1 MSGDESPSS
10 NEILN
15 ELSSILKKDC
25 TTIDIDP
32 KFYAVEYPVRYG
44 EIIGGRAYDSP
55 LDNSKIKT
63 IAPIER
69 MYTLHEGIEM
79 TIDAYKKAN
88 YQKGIDWKFDADTDR
103 IIKKWCKRNNIEY
116 GLYNLKFVDY
126 LGTATKMDRINYC
139 LEFYKD
145 NICIL
150 FLLKLLNLLRK
161 IVRKLKK

>member
-1 MSGDESPSS
+1 MFFFASS

-25 TTIDIDP
+25 TPIDIDP
-32 KFYAVEYPVRYG
+32 KFYAEEYPVRYD

-55 LDNSKIKT
+55 LDNSKIKM
-63 IAPIER
+63 IAPFER

-103 IIKKWCKRNNIEY
+103 IIKKWCKKNKLEYNQYNLTFIDYLSNATISNRIEY
-116 GLYNLKFVDY
+116 W
-126 LGTATKMDRINYC
+126 
-139 LEFYKD
+139 LEYYKD
-145 NICIL
+145 NIFVSISIKALKCL
-150 FLLKLLNLLRK
+150 KKLLVN
-161 IVRKLKK
+161 